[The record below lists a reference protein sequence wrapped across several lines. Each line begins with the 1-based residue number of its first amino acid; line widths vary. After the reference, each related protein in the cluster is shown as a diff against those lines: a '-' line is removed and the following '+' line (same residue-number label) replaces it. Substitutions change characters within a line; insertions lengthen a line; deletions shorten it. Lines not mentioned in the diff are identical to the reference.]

1 MKAVIISHGEG
12 NRLRPLTC
20 SLPKSMLPVMG
31 RPVLE
36 HTVRLLLRHNID
48 NITIVESQHIEEIK
62 KHFASFS
69 NDKAQIKICSPK
81 NLEVFFK
88 EDDTLFISGSVIT
101 DTDLEKM
108 ISFHSEKGGS
118 ATLAVQKRAS
128 AYEYGVLDTG
138 AEGLVKG
145 YKRSPDFAYP
155 SGFSFA
161 AIAIVSKGTE
171 LCDCSDITV
180 LAEKLCEKKL
190 PVFSFCAEGYIR
202 DISDFESYRRVIRD
216 FFDKKINLPFPCDER
231 APGVWIDENAAV
243 MQGAVIMPPVY
254 IGSGSTINRGARIE
268 SYCQIGHNVTVDCLA
283 GIKRSTIMDN
293 SYIYEGASVR
303 GSIIGRKGEIG
314 IESAAYEGSVIGE
327 GTKIGKHCVI
337 RTGVHIWPD
346 KYIEDESCISENIV
360 WENAGVRSLLSE
372 GGAYGVMNREITPEF
387 ASMLARAAVTLMGDK
402 IAISCDGGG
411 SGNMIKNALAAGIA
425 SGGGT
430 AYDFGE
436 QPLPITRSG
445 VRFYNLDGGI
455 ALSTFERSG
464 VMYAS
469 LDIINSLG
477 ADIEDDGL
485 EKIEKLITSSTA
497 KRKSA
502 LCIPENEFMFE
513 YKLYYLKQLINS
525 TSKKALG
532 AKLLI
537 HCPSQWAAELL
548 KSAASDLGCVFTF
561 TSVCDK
567 ESFAKEVVRGSYDMG
582 AICDYKCETLTLVT
596 GDGIILSEYDYS
608 ALCSLI
614 IMKTYPA
621 ASLYIPL
628 SSPESIEV
636 MAQKYGATVH
646 RGKISPPHLM
656 NELSKGGR
664 ELFMNQF
671 IYRFDA
677 VGAIIL
683 LLDFLYT
690 HNETLSSLIR
700 EIPPSNIVTT
710 SLSCSIKEQSE
721 IMQRLYAVHPQQN
734 DTSNALKI
742 SFDNGWVLIVPK
754 KNESVINVISHGYSM
769 EYASE
774 LADICIND
782 LTKR

>member
-31 RPVLE
+31 RPVIE

-48 NITIVESQHIEEIK
+48 NITIIEPQHSEEIK

-69 NDKAQIKICSPK
+69 NDKAQIEICSPK
-81 NLEVFFK
+81 NLECFFK
-88 EDDTLFISGSVIT
+88 EDDTLFISGSVLT

-108 ISFHSEKGGS
+108 ISFHTQKGIG
-118 ATLAVQKRAS
+118 ATLAVQKGAP
-128 AYEYGVLDTG
+128 AYEYGVLDIG
-138 AEGLVKG
+138 AEGLVRG

-161 AIAIVSKGTE
+161 AIAIVSKGAE

-180 LAEKLCEKKL
+180 LAEKLCEKKM
-190 PVFSFCAEGYIR
+190 PVYSFFAEGYIR

-231 APGVWIDENAAV
+231 APGVWIDENATI

-254 IGSGSTINRGARIE
+254 IGNGSTINRGARIE
-268 SYCQIGHNVTVDCLA
+268 SYSQIGHNVTVDCLA

-303 GSIIGRKGEIG
+303 GAIIGRKGEIG

-360 WENAGVRSLLSE
+360 WESAGVRSLLSD

-387 ASMLARAAVTLMGDK
+387 ASMLARAVVTLMGDK
-402 IAISCDGGG
+402 VAISCDGGG

-464 VMYAS
+464 VIYAS

-532 AKLLI
+532 VKLLI
-537 HCPSQWAAELL
+537 HCPSQWASELL
-548 KSAASDLGCVFTF
+548 KSAASDLNCVFTF
-561 TSVCDK
+561 TSACDK
-567 ESFAKEVVRGSYDMG
+567 ENFAKEVVSGSYDIG

-596 GDGIILSEYDYS
+596 NEGVILSEYDYS

-671 IYRFDA
+671 VYRFDA

-721 IMQRLYAVHPQQN
+721 IMQRLYAVHPQKN
-734 DTSNALKI
+734 DTSDALKI

>member
-20 SLPKSMLPVMG
+20 SLPKGMLPVMG
-31 RPVLE
+31 RPVIE
-36 HTVRLLLRHNID
+36 HTVRLLLRHNI
-48 NITIVESQHIEEIK
+48 NSITILAMQNIEEIK

-69 NDKAQIKICSPK
+69 HDKAQVEICLHK
-81 NLEVFFK
+81 NLESFFK
-88 EDDTLFISGSVIT
+88 EDDTLFISASVLT
-101 DTDLEKM
+101 DTDLERL

-118 ATLAVQKRAS
+118 ATLAIQKGTC
-128 AYEYGVLDTG
+128 AYEYGSLDTDKDG
-138 AEGLVKG
+138 VIKG

-155 SGFSFA
+155 SGLSFA
-161 AIAIVSKGTE
+161 AIALVSKGVE

-180 LAEKLCEKKL
+180 LAQKLCEKKL
-190 PVFSFCAEGYIR
+190 PVFSFCSEGYIR
-202 DISDFESYRRVIRD
+202 DISDFVSYRRVVRD

-231 APGVWIDENAAV
+231 APGVWIDENATV

-268 SYCQIGHNVTVDCLA
+268 SYCQIGSNVTIDCFA
-283 GIKRSTIMDN
+283 GIKRSTVMDD

-303 GSIIGRKGEIG
+303 GAIVGRKGEIG
-314 IESAAYEGSVIGE
+314 IESAAYEGSVIGD

-360 WENAGVRSLLSE
+360 WENAGVRSLLSD

-387 ASMLARAAVTLMGDK
+387 ASMLARAVVTLLGNK

-411 SGNMIKNALAAGIA
+411 SGNMIKNALAAGVA

-430 AYDFGE
+430 SYDFGE

-455 ALSTFERSG
+455 ALSSFERSG
-464 VMYAS
+464 VMYAA

-477 ADIEDDGL
+477 ADIEDNEL

-525 TSKKALG
+525 TSKKSLG

-537 HCPSQWAAELL
+537 HCPSQWATELL
-548 KSAASDLGCVFTF
+548 KSAASDLGCIFTF
-561 TSVCDK
+561 TSVSDK
-567 ESFAKEVVRGSYDMG
+567 EKFAEEIAHGGYDMG

-596 GDGIILSEYDYS
+596 SDGAILSEYDYS

-614 IMKTYPA
+614 VMKTYPS

-628 SSPESIEV
+628 SSPESIEI

-646 RGKISPPHLM
+646 RGKVSPPHLM
-656 NELSKGGR
+656 NELSKGGC

-671 IYRFDA
+671 VYRFDA

-721 IMQRLYAVHPQQN
+721 IMQRLYAIHPQKS
-734 DTSNALKI
+734 DTSDALKI

>member
-1 MKAVIISHGEG
+1 MKAVIISDGEG

-20 SLPKSMLPVMG
+20 SLPKGMLPIMD
-31 RPVLE
+31 RPVIE
-36 HTVRLLLRHNID
+36 HTVRLLCRHNIHK
-48 NITIVESQHIEEIK
+48 ITILSGYLSDEIK
-62 KHFASFS
+62 KHFDAFPH
-69 NDKAQIKICSPK
+69 DKAEIEFLPLK
-81 NLEVFFK
+81 NLESFFR
-88 EDDTLFISGSVIT
+88 EEDTLLINASVLT
-101 DTDLEKM
+101 DIDLDKLF
-108 ISFHSEKGGS
+108 SFHRQKGGV
-118 ATLAVQKRAS
+118 ATLVTRKRAT
-128 AYEYGVLDTG
+128 AYEYGSIG
-138 AEGLVKG
+138 CNSSGLVTS
-145 YKRSPDFAYP
+145 YKRSPDFAHP
-155 SGFSFA
+155 SGLSFC
-161 AIAIVSKGTE
+161 AIALVSRGTE
-171 LCDCSDITV
+171 LCDCSDMTL

-190 PVFSFCAEGYIR
+190 PVFSFSPDGYIK
-202 DISDFESYRRVIRD
+202 DISDFESYRRAVRD
-216 FFDKKINLPFPCDER
+216 FFDKKINLPFPCDEK
-231 APGVWIDENAAV
+231 APGVWIDENATV

-254 IGSGSTINRGARIE
+254 IGSGSMINRGARIE
-268 SYCQIGHNVTVDCLA
+268 SYCQIGRDVTVDCFA

-293 SYIYEGASVR
+293 SYICEGASVR
-303 GSIIGRKGEIG
+303 GALVGRKCEIG

-327 GTKIGKHCVI
+327 GTKIGKHCVL
-337 RTGVHIWPD
+337 RTSVHIWPD
-346 KYIEDESCISENIV
+346 KYIEDESCVNENMV
-360 WENAGVRSLLSE
+360 WENTAVRSLFSD
-372 GGAYGVMNREITPEF
+372 GGAYGVINRELTPEF
-387 ASMLARAAVTLMGDK
+387 ASMLARAVVTLLGDK
-402 IAISCDGGG
+402 IAVSCDGSGAG
-411 SGNMIKNALAAGIA
+411 SMIKNALLSGIS
-425 SGGGT
+425 SGGAT

-445 VRFYNLDGGI
+445 VRFYNLNGGI
-455 ALSTFERSG
+455 ALSTFVRSG
-464 VMYAS
+464 IMYGS

-477 ADIEDDGL
+477 ADIEDEDL
-485 EKIEKLITSSTA
+485 KKIEKLLASSMS

-502 LCIPENEFMFE
+502 LSIPESEFMFE

-525 TSKKALG
+525 TSKKPLG

-537 HCPSQWAAELL
+537 HCPSQWATQLL
-548 KSAASDLGCVFTF
+548 KSAASDIGCCFTF
-561 TSVCDK
+561 TDSSDG
-567 ESFAKEVVRGSYDMG
+567 EQFSQEVMHGEYDMG
-582 AICDYKCETLTLVT
+582 VICDYKCETLTLVT
-596 GDGIILSEYDYS
+596 NSGTILSEYDYS

-636 MAQKYGATVH
+636 LAKKYGAKVH
-646 RGKISPPHLM
+646 RGKMSPPHLM

-664 ELFMNQF
+664 ALFMTQF

-690 HNETLSSLIR
+690 NNETLGSLMS

-710 SLSCSIKEQSE
+710 SLSCTIKEQNE
-721 IMQRLYAVHPQQN
+721 IMQRLYLAHS
-734 DTSNALKI
+734 DEETSSDALKI

-782 LTKR
+782 MTTL

>member
-1 MKAVIISHGEG
+1 MKAVIISDSEG
-12 NRLRPLTC
+12 IRLRPLTC
-20 SLPKSMLPVMG
+20 TLPKSMLPIMG
-31 RPVLE
+31 RPVIE
-36 HTVRLLLRHNID
+36 HTLRLLHRHNID
-48 NITIVESQHIEEIK
+48 NITILAPYHCEEIK
-62 KHFASFS
+62 KHFESLS
-69 NDKAQIKICSPK
+69 YDKLHIDIREHK
-81 NLEVFFK
+81 NLESFFK
-88 EDDTLFISGSVIT
+88 EDDTLFISASVLT

-108 ISFHSEKGGS
+108 ISFHSQRGGS
-118 ATLAVQKRAS
+118 ATLAVQKQTP
-128 AYEYGVLDTG
+128 AYEYGCLDIG
-138 AEGLVKG
+138 ADGIVKE

-155 SGFSFA
+155 SGLSFA
-161 AIAIVSKGTE
+161 AIALVSKGTE
-171 LCDCSDITV
+171 LCDCTDITL
-180 LAEKLCEKKL
+180 LAQKLCEKKL

-231 APGVWIDENAAV
+231 APGVWIDENATV

-254 IGSGSTINRGARIE
+254 IGGFTTINRGARIE
-268 SYCQIGHNVTVDCLA
+268 SYSQIGSNVTIDCFA

-303 GSIIGRKGEIG
+303 GAIVGRKGEIG

-360 WENAGVRSLLSE
+360 WENSGVRSLLSD
-372 GGAYGVMNREITPEF
+372 GGAHGVINREITPEF
-387 ASMLARAAVTLMGDK
+387 AATLARAVVTLMGEK
-402 IAISCDGGG
+402 IAISCDGSG

-445 VRFYNLDGGI
+445 VRFYNLNGGI
-455 ALSTFERSG
+455 ALSSFERSG
-464 VMYAS
+464 VIYGT

-477 ADIEDDGL
+477 ADIEDGEL
-485 EKIEKLITSSTA
+485 EKIEKLVTSSTA

-502 LCIPENEFMFE
+502 LLIPENEFMFE

-537 HCPSQWAAELL
+537 HCPSQWATELL
-548 KSAASDLGCVFTF
+548 KSAACDLGCIFTF
-561 TSVCDK
+561 THFPDQ
-567 ESFAKEVVRGSYDMG
+567 ENFAKEVVSGGYDMG
-582 AICDYKCETLTLVT
+582 AICDYKCETLTLIT
-596 GDGIILSEYDYS
+596 GDGVILSEYDYS

-614 IMKTYPA
+614 IMKTYPS

-636 MAQKYGATVH
+636 MAKKYSATVH

-690 HNETLSSLIR
+690 HNETLSSLIS

-710 SLSCSIKEQSE
+710 ALSCSIKEQSE
-721 IMQRLYAVHPQQN
+721 IMQRLYAVYPQQEG
-734 DTSNALKI
+734 TSDALKI